1 MSVTNKYPFSAFI
14 QFLAF
19 ILLSSTFIL
28 PAQAQP
34 SADLR
39 ITAVN
44 FSKEKPP
51 NGGASWL
58 AMEIRVEV
66 RNNSN
71 RTAVN
76 QDFLDDITLYVS
88 SAHNLGTSSKPRLD
102 YFWGQVEAATLERGD
117 HRFRFYL
124 SPEQIE
130 RGRISSGEPY
140 AWHIQAIYGSA
151 TSEPLPNTPVVIAV
165 SERLR
170 DSNRLER
177 FKQLMDEQKESRAG
191 ILLPQVEIPFRDMYA
206 SEAPVLKGYKRGN

>member
-1 MSVTNKYPFSAFI
+1 MSVANKYPFSAFI

-88 SAHNLGTSSKPRLD
+88 FAHNLGTSSKPRLD

-151 TSEPLPNTPVVIAV
+151 TNPCQTHPWLSLCQNAFAIRTASNVLNNSWMNKKNHEQLYY
-165 SERLR
+165 LR
-170 DSNRLER
+170 
-177 FKQLMDEQKESRAG
+177 
-191 ILLPQVEIPFRDMYA
+191 
-206 SEAPVLKGYKRGN
+206 